1 MCGFLGKMSFNDF
14 DKTDIITPNKKI
26 LCRGP
31 DKTKDLTFS
40 NKGTQTSLIFNR
52 LAILD
57 LSEKADQ
64 PMVSRDDNYILM
76 FNGEIF
82 NHVGLRRRLE
92 KSGSTFYTS
101 HSDTEVVLEGLISEG
116 LKFVTEL
123 RGQFSICFID
133 KKAGR
138 VHLIRDRLGQKP
150 LYYTSSNTDLIF
162 GSNLNS
168 VQELIDKP
176 SINEK
181 QVINY
186 IKYGVTG
193 KGETLLNSVNKV
205 LPAEVVTID
214 YKNLSFSVFK
224 EKYWS
229 IQDKI
234 DNKKFVTEEFIDKF
248 SEAVRIRADADV
260 PVANFLS
267 GGLDSTSIVKNMHD
281 QNIGI
286 NSFTVA
292 SDNKIYDESF
302 RAKTTSLKYQTNHQV
317 SNITEEITMDLIDD
331 AIGSLDEPYSD
342 PSVVPSYLIS
352 KKISEKYKVAITGD
366 GGDELLGG
374 YQRTKISMKNPN
386 IYMRPLSYVYKLYP
400 PYLGTGA
407 KFLSKNSDI
416 SVRYRAF
423 LEDNNLLRLL
433 KIKQNKAE
441 NLIESEVTIKDYK
454 SMLLSDYQFYLPEMM
469 MYKIDR
475 TSMANSIETR
485 SPFVDHELIEYV
497 FSHTTEYTEG
507 QGQKQVLKDYL
518 VGDFGKEFVNR
529 KKQGFVFDIESW
541 IFNNVNYFYENIKN
555 SHLSNYIDL
564 TSLNLLKLNKS
575 RINSHRI
582 WKLYVLGKFIN

>member
-1 MCGFLGKMSFNDF
+1 
-14 DKTDIITPNKKI
+14 
-26 LCRGP
+26 
-31 DKTKDLTFS
+31 
-40 NKGTQTSLIFNR
+40 
-52 LAILD
+52 
-57 LSEKADQ
+57 
-64 PMVSRDDNYILM
+64 
-76 FNGEIF
+76 
-82 NHVGLRRRLE
+82 
-92 KSGSTFYTS
+92 
-101 HSDTEVVLEGLISEG
+101 
-116 LKFVTEL
+116 
-123 RGQFSICFID
+123 
-133 KKAGR
+133 
-138 VHLIRDRLGQKP
+138 
-150 LYYTSSNTDLIF
+150 
-162 GSNLNS
+162 
-168 VQELIDKP
+168 
-176 SINEK
+176 
-181 QVINY
+181 
-186 IKYGVTG
+186 
-193 KGETLLNSVNKV
+193 
-205 LPAEVVTID
+205 
-214 YKNLSFSVFK
+214 
-224 EKYWS
+224 
-229 IQDKI
+229 
-234 DNKKFVTEEFIDKF
+234 
-248 SEAVRIRADADV
+248 
-260 PVANFLS
+260 
-267 GGLDSTSIVKNMHD
+267 
-281 QNIGI
+281 
-286 NSFTVA
+286 
-292 SDNKIYDESF
+292 
-302 RAKTTSLKYQTNHQV
+302 
-317 SNITEEITMDLIDD
+317 
-331 AIGSLDEPYSD
+331 
-342 PSVVPSYLIS
+342 
-352 KKISEKYKVAITGD
+352 
-366 GGDELLGG
+366 
-374 YQRTKISMKNPN
+374 
-386 IYMRPLSYVYKLYP
+386 MRPLSYVYKLYP